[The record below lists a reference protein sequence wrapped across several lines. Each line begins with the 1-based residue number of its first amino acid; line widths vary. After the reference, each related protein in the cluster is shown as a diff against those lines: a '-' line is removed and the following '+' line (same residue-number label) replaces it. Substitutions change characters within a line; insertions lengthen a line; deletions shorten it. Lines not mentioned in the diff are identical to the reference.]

1 MPLKY
6 KANGDEEKGSERLK
20 SAMRILALGLAL
32 LLALALPLSGC
43 APSQT
48 AGTAETPEAE
58 AGGERAAL
66 FDPSAYRWDRQTST
80 LYQTAEGEET
90 ALLVD
95 EEIGSVEKILPMEGG
110 LGLLYFPVHGYVSVG
125 FLRDGRL
132 EKAELPAG
140 YMVEDIGADA
150 DGGLGVRVMNAEH
163 GCAIL
168 RVRPGTPEA
177 ETLYSFPYTEYAAFC
192 LVGDN
197 VFLADSAYVWRAP
210 AAAEEERIALTGS
223 WEGELRLLPV
233 DGSLWLCSQ
242 DAAAREIRQD
252 APALETT
259 PLKILGTDEG
269 EWISSFFYGADAKFA
284 QKRPT
289 YHLEFVDRGEDDAF
303 LTEIASGSGVYD
315 LYCLTNSPG
324 YLYDLDSLSFG
335 LLAPLEELESVRQ
348 VKEKLFDNLREELSW
363 EGSLRGLPISTNA
376 YGLQYEIEDIMGNR
390 AYKVEIEGPPRAFA
404 TWEELQQTYHQE
416 NILFSMLEQY
426 MLGAEKPGF
435 TFDCPEFVALL
446 ELAVEAL
453 QGGQNSMVSMRAP
466 SQVAVL
472 NMDGNVDYYLER
484 YFFPLPTLDAEGRQ
498 VYTYR
503 MLAVNPNGENLE
515 AAMDL
520 VDVLARELLSIGG
533 VEGFER
539 AKRSYASLCFQ
550 DPALLSV
557 AVGEDEGN
565 LERWLQLQ
573 EKLRPVRHGSFQT
586 TFYLDFL
593 PRLQDGALSA
603 EQCAKEL
610 QARWEMYQK
619 ERGG

>member
-1 MPLKY
+1 
-6 KANGDEEKGSERLK
+6 
-20 SAMRILALGLAL
+20 MRILALGLAL

-48 AGTAETPEAE
+48 AGTAETAGTD

-150 DGGLGVRVMNAEH
+150 DGGLGVRVRVMGGEH

-197 VFLADSAYVWRAP
+197 VFLADKAYVWRAP

-259 PLKILGTDEG
+259 PLKILSNDPE
-269 EWISSFFYGADAKFA
+269 EMASSSFLGAPAAFA
-284 QKRPT
+284 RAFPQ
-289 YHLEFVDRGEDDAF
+289 YHLEFVHVNAGDKF
-303 LTEIASGSGVYD
+303 LTEIAAGSGVYD
-315 LYCLTNSPG
+315 LYFLTNSPG

-335 LLAPLEELESVRQ
+335 LFAPLEELESVRQ

-363 EGSLRGLPISTNA
+363 EGSLRGLPISTNV
-376 YGLQYEIEDIMGNR
+376 YGLQYEIEDIRGNR

-404 TWEELQQTYHQE
+404 SWEELQQTYHQE
-416 NILFSMLEQY
+416 NILFRMLEQY
-426 MLGAEKPGF
+426 MLGAEEPGF

-446 ELAVEAL
+446 ELAIEAL
-453 QGGQNSMVSMRAP
+453 QGGQNSMVFMNAP
-466 SQVAVL
+466 YQTAVRDF
-472 NMDGNVDYYLER
+472 DGNVDYYLER

-498 VYTYR
+498 VYTYQ
-503 MLAVNPNGENLE
+503 MFAVNPNGENLE

-520 VDVLARELLSIGG
+520 VDVLAREMLSIGEA
-533 VEGFER
+533 EGFER
-539 AKRSYASLCFQ
+539 ANKSYASLCFQ

-557 AVGEDEGN
+557 ALGEDEGN
-565 LERWLQLQ
+565 VNRWLELQ
-573 EKLRPVRHGSFQT
+573 EKLRPVRHTSFQT
-586 TFYLDFL
+586 TFHLDFL

-610 QARWEMYQK
+610 QARWEMYKK

>member
-1 MPLKY
+1 MKY

-48 AGTAETPEAE
+48 AGTD

-95 EEIGSVEKILPMEGG
+95 EGISTVEKILPMEGG
-110 LGLLYFPVHGYVSVG
+110 LGLLYFPVSGQVSVG

-132 EKAELPAG
+132 EKAALPAG

-168 RVRPGTPEA
+168 RVRPGTSEA

-242 DAAAREIRQD
+242 DAEAREIRQD

-259 PLKILGTDEG
+259 PLKILGSDEG

-284 QKRPT
+284 QKSPT

-335 LLAPLEELESVRQ
+335 LFAPLEELESVRQ

-363 EGSLRGLPISTNA
+363 EGSLRGLPISTNV
-376 YGLQYEIEDIMGNR
+376 YGLQYEIEDIRGNR

-426 MLGAEKPGF
+426 MLGAEEPGF

-446 ELAVEAL
+446 ELAIEAL
-453 QGGQNSMVSMRAP
+453 QGGQNSMVFMNAP
-466 SQVAVL
+466 YQTAVRDF
-472 NMDGNVDYYLER
+472 DGNVDYYLER

-515 AAMDL
+515 AAMDF
-520 VDVLARELLSIGG
+520 VDVLARELLSIGEA
-533 VEGFER
+533 EGFER
-539 AKRSYASLCFQ
+539 TQKRYASLCFQ

-557 AVGEDEGN
+557 ALGEDEGN
-565 LERWLQLQ
+565 VNRWLELQ
-573 EKLRPVRHGSFQT
+573 ERLRPVRHTSFQT
-586 TFYLDFL
+586 TFHLDFL

>member
-1 MPLKY
+1 M
-6 KANGDEEKGSERLK
+6 KGHLRFFV
-20 SAMRILALGLAL
+20 AGLAL

-43 APSQT
+43 APSET
-48 AGTAETPEAE
+48 AGTAETAGTD

-132 EKAELPAG
+132 EKAALPAG

-150 DGGLGVRVMNAEH
+150 DGGLGVRVMGGEH

-168 RVRPGTPEA
+168 RVRPGTSET

-197 VFLADSAYVWRAP
+197 VFLADKAYVWRAP

-242 DAAAREIRQD
+242 DAEAREIRQD

-259 PLKILGTDEG
+259 PLKILSNDPE
-269 EWISSFFYGADAKFA
+269 EMASPSFLGAPAAFA
-284 QKRPT
+284 RAFPQ
-289 YHLEFVDRGEDDAF
+289 YHLEFVHVNAGDKF
-303 LTEIASGSGVYD
+303 LTEIAAGSGVYD
-315 LYCLTNSPG
+315 LYFLTNSPG

-335 LLAPLEELESVRQ
+335 LFAPLEELESVRR
-348 VKEKLFDNLREELSW
+348 VKEKLFDNLREELSL
-363 EGSLRGLPISTNA
+363 EGSLRGLPVGVGVWALCYNLEDVSLPGIHYSE
-376 YGLQYEIEDIMGNR
+376 EI
-390 AYKVEIEGPPRAFA
+390 YGPPRAFA
-404 TWEELQQTYHQE
+404 TWQELQESFPQGDIHSLLL
-416 NILFSMLEQY
+416 NQY
-426 MLGAEKPGF
+426 MLGAEEPGF

-446 ELAVEAL
+446 ELAIPAMGKESNRAL
-453 QGGQNSMVSMRAP
+453 GMATPHQTADFNREGEILR
-466 SQVAVL
+466 L
-472 NMDGNVDYYLER
+472 HDCRFY
-484 YFFPLPTLDAEGRQ
+484 PLPTADAQGRDAFS
-498 VYTYR
+498 YN

-515 AAMDL
+515 AAMGL
-520 VDVLARELLSIGG
+520 VDAMAQELLSLEPTQLEDIRRG
-533 VEGFER
+533 
-539 AKRSYASLCFQ
+539 AMASLCFQ

-557 AVGEDEGN
+557 ALGEDEGN

-573 EKLRPVRHGSFQT
+573 ERLRPVRHTSFQT
-586 TFYLDFL
+586 TFHLDFL

-610 QARWEMYQK
+610 QARWEMYKK
-619 ERGG
+619 ERGD

>member
-1 MPLKY
+1 
-6 KANGDEEKGSERLK
+6 
-20 SAMRILALGLAL
+20 MRILALGLAL

-95 EEIGSVEKILPMEGG
+95 EGISTVEKILPMEGG
-110 LGLLYFPVHGYVSVG
+110 LGLLYFPVSGQVSVG

-132 EKAELPAG
+132 EKAALPAG

-150 DGGLGVRVMNAEH
+150 DGGLGVRVMSAKH
-163 GCAIL
+163 GYAIL
-168 RVRPGTPEA
+168 RVRPGTPET

-192 LVGDN
+192 LAGDT
-197 VFLADSAYVWRAP
+197 VFLADKAYVWRAP

-223 WEGELRLLPV
+223 WEGELSLLPV

-259 PLKILGTDEG
+259 PLRILGAKDGAWLST
-269 EWISSFFYGADAKFA
+269 FYYGADAKFA

-289 YHLEFVDRGEDDAF
+289 YHLEFVDRGEGDAF
-303 LTEIASGSGVYD
+303 LTEIAAGSGMYD
-315 LYCLTNSPG
+315 LYFLTNSPG

-335 LLAPLEELESVRQ
+335 LFAPLEELESVRQ

-363 EGSLRGLPISTNA
+363 EGSLRGLPVATDA
-376 YGLQYEIEDIMGNR
+376 RGLQYEIEDIMGNR

-404 TWEELQQTYHQE
+404 SWEELQQTYHQE
-416 NILFSMLEQY
+416 NISAILLEQY
-426 MLGAEKPGF
+426 MLSAEEPGF

-446 ELAVEAL
+446 ELAIEAL
-453 QGGQNSMVSMRAP
+453 QGGQNSMVFMNAP
-466 SQVAVL
+466 YQTAVRDI
-472 NMDGNVDYYLER
+472 DGNVDYYLER

-498 VYTYR
+498 AYSYQ
-503 MLAVNPNGENLE
+503 MFAVNPNGENLE

-520 VDVLARELLSIGG
+520 VDVLAREMLSIGEA
-533 VEGFER
+533 EGFER
-539 AKRSYASLCFQ
+539 GPKCYASLCFQ

-573 EKLRPVRHGSFQT
+573 ERLRPVRHTSFQT
-586 TFYLDFL
+586 TFHLDFL

-603 EQCAKEL
+603 EQCAEEL
-610 QARWEMYQK
+610 QARWEMYKK

>member
-20 SAMRILALGLAL
+20 TAMRILALGLAL

-95 EEIGSVEKILPMEGG
+95 EGISTVEKILPMEGG
-110 LGLLYFPVHGYVSVG
+110 LGLLYFPVSGQVSVG

-132 EKAELPAG
+132 EKAALPAG

-150 DGGLGVRVMNAEH
+150 DGGLGVRVMSAKH
-163 GCAIL
+163 GYAIL
-168 RVRPGTPEA
+168 RVRPGTPET

-192 LVGDN
+192 LVGDT

-210 AAAEEERIALTGS
+210 AAAEEERIAFTGS

-259 PLKILGTDEG
+259 PLRILGDEDG
-269 EWISSFFYGADAKFA
+269 AWLSTFYYGADAKFA

-303 LTEIASGSGVYD
+303 LTEIASGSGMYD
-315 LYCLTNSPG
+315 LYFLTNSPSS
-324 YLYDLDSLSFG
+324 LYDLDSLSFG
-335 LLAPLEELESVRQ
+335 LFAPLEELESVRQ

-376 YGLQYEIEDIMGNR
+376 YGLQYEIEDIKGNR

-404 TWEELQQTYHQE
+404 SWEELQETYRQV
-416 NILFSMLEQY
+416 NIHTILLEQY
-426 MLGAEKPGF
+426 MLGAEEPGF

-446 ELAVEAL
+446 ELAIEAM
-453 QGGQNSMVSMRAP
+453 QGERNSMVFMASPFQAP
-466 SQVAVL
+466 SL
-472 NMDGNVDYYLER
+472 DIDGNVEFYFER

-515 AAMDL
+515 AAMDF
-520 VDVLARELLSIGG
+520 VDVLAQELLSIGEA
-533 VEGFER
+533 EGFER
-539 AKRSYASLCFQ
+539 AKRRYASLCFQ

-557 AVGEDEGN
+557 ALGEDEGN

-573 EKLRPVRHGSFQT
+573 ERLRPVRHTSFQT
-586 TFYLDFL
+586 TFHLDFL

>member
-1 MPLKY
+1 
-6 KANGDEEKGSERLK
+6 
-20 SAMRILALGLAL
+20 MRILALGLAL

-48 AGTAETPEAE
+48 AGTAETAGTD

-95 EEIGSVEKILPMEGG
+95 EGISTVEKILPMEGG

-125 FLRDGRL
+125 FLRDGQL
-132 EKAELPAG
+132 EKAALPAG

-150 DGGLGVRVMNAEH
+150 DGGLGVRVMSAKH
-163 GCAIL
+163 GYAIL
-168 RVRPGTPEA
+168 RVRPGTPET

-192 LVGDN
+192 LVGDT

-210 AAAEEERIALTGS
+210 AAAEEERIAFTGS

-259 PLKILGTDEG
+259 PLRILGDEDG
-269 EWISSFFYGADAKFA
+269 AWLSTFYYGADAKFA

-289 YHLEFVDRGEDDAF
+289 YHLEFVDRGEGDAF
-303 LTEIASGSGVYD
+303 LTEIAAGSGMYD
-315 LYCLTNSPG
+315 LYFLTNSPG

-335 LLAPLEELESVRQ
+335 LFAPLEELESVRQ

-363 EGSLRGLPISTNA
+363 EGSLRGLPVATDA
-376 YGLQYEIEDIMGNR
+376 RGLQYEIEDIKGNR

-404 TWEELQQTYHQE
+404 SWEELQQTYHQE
-416 NILFSMLEQY
+416 NISAILLEQY
-426 MLGAEKPGF
+426 MLGAEEPGF

-446 ELAVEAL
+446 ELAIEAL
-453 QGGQNSMVSMRAP
+453 QGGQNSMVSVDAP
-466 SQVAVL
+466 SQVAVRDI
-472 NMDGNVDYYLER
+472 DGNVDYYLER

-498 VYTYR
+498 VYTYQ
-503 MLAVNPNGENLE
+503 MFAVNPNGENLE
-515 AAMDL
+515 AAMDF
-520 VDVLARELLSIGG
+520 VDVLARELLSIGEA
-533 VEGFER
+533 EGFER
-539 AKRSYASLCFQ
+539 TQKRYASLCFQ

-557 AVGEDEGN
+557 ALGEDEGN
-565 LERWLQLQ
+565 VNRWLELQ
-573 EKLRPVRHGSFQT
+573 ERLRPVRHTSFQT
-586 TFYLDFL
+586 TFHLDFL

-610 QARWEMYQK
+610 QARWEMYKK